1 MRLPSRILA
10 RLSYQNI
17 PSLLLVQTTAC
28 SRARLGFVLPSRDR
42 KGADGQLALPARFF
56 SVALLAAFI
65 AVFSSCNHGISPDVA
80 ATVNGRPITY
90 SQVDALLARQVPK
103 AQLKPGD
110 DETKSLK
117 LEMLRTLIDAEIM
130 LQLAE
135 KEGLMASDSD
145 VDAKFNELKAPYT
158 KEEFARQLAAQHLTE
173 SELRAQLRRDLSINK
188 LLNKEIGS
196 HITITDAD
204 VAQYYNANRA
214 SFNLVEPQIHLAQIL
229 VTPAPDPNIHNLK
242 NDKAQNDEQARA
254 KINMLESRLRQGED
268 FGTLA
273 QSYSEDPEFGSNGGD
288 MGPIPES
295 SLDKANPELR
305 RLILD
310 MTPGQISN
318 VVHTPE
324 GYRILKVIS
333 KEPAGQR
340 ELSDPRVEETI
351 RMQLFNKKDQLLRA
365 AFYENA
371 RAEAKVVNYYAQ
383 QVLAGRD
390 SK

>member
-1 MRLPSRILA
+1 MK
-10 RLSYQNI
+10 LSSVI
-17 PSLLLVQTTAC
+17 
-28 SRARLGFVLPSRDR
+28 
-42 KGADGQLALPARFF
+42 PARPR
-56 SVALLAAFI
+56 SIVSAACLVTAALSLAA
-65 AVFSSCNHGISPDVA
+65 CKHGISPDVA

-90 SQVDALLARQVPK
+90 AEVNALMARQVPK

-110 DETKSLK
+110 DETKALK

-130 LQLAE
+130 LQKAE
-135 KEGLMASDSD
+135 KEGLFASDSD
-145 VDAKFNELKAPYT
+145 VDAKFNELTAPYT

-188 LLNKEIGS
+188 LLNKEIRS
-196 HITITDAD
+196 HISITDGDIAD
-204 VAQYYNANRA
+204 FYKANRA
-214 SFNLVEPQIHLAQIL
+214 NFNLVEPQIHLAQIL
-229 VTPAPDPNIHNLK
+229 VTPTPDPNVHNLK
-242 NDKAQNDEQARA
+242 NDKAQNDEQART
-254 KINMLESRLRQGED
+254 KIEMLENRLKQGED

-288 MGPIPES
+288 MGAIPQS
-295 SLDKANPELR
+295 SLDKANPDLR
-305 RLILD
+305 RVILS

-318 VVHTPE
+318 VIHTPE

-340 ELSDPRVEETI
+340 ELNDPRVQETI

-383 QVLAGRD
+383 SILATRD
-390 SK
+390 GK